1 MAVQERK
8 EITMVKD
15 TAGNTLVLYPVTK
28 AECVDGLEEAIKAAL
43 SSSGSG
49 PMTWAQI
56 EGG

>member
-8 EITMVKD
+8 EVTMVKD
-15 TAGNTLVLYPVTK
+15 ASGNTLILYPITK
-28 AECVDGLEEAIKAAL
+28 AECVDGLEAAIKAAL
-43 SSSGSG
+43 GSGSSG